1 MSYYKCHFLLKY
13 SSIQQV
19 VTTIGISVLFSI
31 KMDTLFFV
39 MAEKKS
45 RCHITNA
52 QNLCNMT
59 PRAQIFDLLKKILL
73 SNYIYPQ
80 NIRRNEDALSLHF
93 HVSKSS
99 LLFISHPNIIYICI
113 IYIIR
118 YCYRLSAIWK
128 NIARCESAKRGPEG
142 PSRVQYFSRLH
153 ETSNSIDYIIFCSK

>member
-1 MSYYKCHFLLKY
+1 M
-13 SSIQQV
+13 
-19 VTTIGISVLFSI
+19 VTTIGISLTFSI

-80 NIRRNEDALSLHF
+80 NIRRNEDALNLHF

-99 LLFISHPNIIYICI
+99 LLFISHPSDIQYDRYDYKYKKSIKFQL
-113 IYIIR
+113 IR
-118 YCYRLSAIWK
+118 FTMTKSVRLNKSV
-128 NIARCESAKRGPEG
+128 
-142 PSRVQYFSRLH
+142 PSFYGWVKLFLFKDRLRPIGI
-153 ETSNSIDYIIFCSK
+153 NNY

>member
-1 MSYYKCHFLLKY
+1 MPFSGSNMHLFTKWSPPLESACFSASKWIPHFLLWQKKIQVSYYKCHFPLKY
-13 SSIQQV
+13 ASIQQV

-80 NIRRNEDALSLHF
+80 NIRRNEDALNLHF

-99 LLFISHPNIIYICI
+99 LLFISHPII
-113 IYIIR
+113 
-118 YCYRLSAIWK
+118 
-128 NIARCESAKRGPEG
+128 
-142 PSRVQYFSRLH
+142 
-153 ETSNSIDYIIFCSK
+153 

>member
-1 MSYYKCHFLLKY
+1 MKTKILRKSKICARGVILPNWYFEKNARVSYYKCHFPLKY
-13 SSIQQV
+13 ASIQQV

-59 PRAQIFDLLKKILL
+59 PRAEIFDLLKKILL

-80 NIRRNEDALSLHF
+80 NIRRNEDALNLHF

-99 LLFISHPNIIYICI
+99 LLFISHPNIKSSF
-113 IYIIR
+113 
-118 YCYRLSAIWK
+118 L
-128 NIARCESAKRGPEG
+128 
-142 PSRVQYFSRLH
+142 F
-153 ETSNSIDYIIFCSK
+153 